1 MHTYI
6 HTGCIHCYF
15 SSRRALCVGVSC
27 RSLPDSGATSFSCGA
42 SAQLTPLSNQS
53 TLHYKSC
60 GEALPSLSVGKL
72 WQGWK
77 CVLVVECVAVCQ
89 LHWHVVLQLCV
100 ELLVSSC
107 HLLLAEKWVSSFEWF
122 INFFPL
128 FKAAFMV
135 CWCFVCLFSSFS
147 LIDNK
152 RKTGNLIIIFLNPVI
167 LLLVLIP

>member
-1 MHTYI
+1 M
-6 HTGCIHCYF
+6 
-15 SSRRALCVGVSC
+15 GVSC

-77 CVLVVECVAVCQ
+77 CVHVVECVAVCQ

-135 CWCFVCLFSSFS
+135 CWCVVFLFVCFLLFS

-152 RKTGNLIIIFLNPVI
+152 RKTGNLIFFFFKPSYFIISLNP
-167 LLLVLIP
+167 LVLFGGHYLHT